1 MKILTVHIFFSPFGG
16 GEVIAYNTYKLFQKM
31 GHKSYFFA
39 TDKKPFFENDYEYL
53 NYFPKYEKLI
63 SCFIRKPYNYYWN
76 IGAKNNFHKML
87 EVIKPDIVHIHG
99 IKWLTYSILDACVE
113 LNIPVVQTIHD
124 ASMVCPV
131 STLLLNN
138 KHYCKDFKC
147 KSGNYYNCIY
157 HNCSKSGIEGSFRNA
172 LFDFIAL
179 KTNSYKKISKFITP
193 SIALK
198 NLIVDAN
205 IGVPENKIVVINN
218 FLENQYINTE
228 VDYKNKGYFLYSGRL
243 SPEKGVHYLLEA
255 IKELPRDIKFHIV
268 GTGPEEECYKTY
280 IEKNKLT
287 NVKMCGFME
296 RDELLSEYRY
306 CIAGIH
312 PCNWFENFPTSIME
326 FFASG
331 KPVIGSN
338 IGGISEQ
345 IGHNETGF
353 LFKPGNISQLKEY
366 ILKYWKNPQL
376 SILHGKNAK
385 QKTINIY
392 NEKRYYDQLISLY
405 KNLI

>member
-1 MKILTVHIFFSPFGG
+1 MKILTVNTFFSHFGG
-16 GEVIAYNTYKLFQKM
+16 AEVIAYNSYKLLKKM
-31 GHKSYFFA
+31 GQESYFFA

-53 NYFPKYEKLI
+53 NYFPKYKKSI
-63 SCFIRKPYNYYWN
+63 SSFIIKPYNYYWN
-76 IGAKNNFHKML
+76 IEAKNNFRKML
-87 EVIKPDIVHIHG
+87 KVVKPDIVHIHN
-99 IKWLTYSILDACVE
+99 IKWLTYSILDACIE

-124 ASMVCPV
+124 ASMACPTF
-131 STLLLNN
+131 SILLNN
-138 KHYCKDFKC
+138 KSYCNDFKC
-147 KSGNYYNCIY
+147 KSGNYYNCLF
-157 HNCSKSGIEGSFRNA
+157 HNCSKAGIESSFRYT

-193 SIALK
+193 SVALK

-255 IKELPRDIKFHIV
+255 IKELPKDVKFHIV

-287 NVKMCGFME
+287 NVKICGFME

-326 FFASG
+326 FFALG
-331 KPVIGSN
+331 KPVIGSKL
-338 IGGISEQ
+338 GGVPEQ
-345 IGHNETGF
+345 IEHGKTGF
-353 LFKPGNISQLKEY
+353 LYEPKDIDKLAKY
-366 ILKYWKNPQL
+366 IMKLYYNPQL
-376 SILHGKNAK
+376 VIQMGKNAK
-385 QKTINIY
+385 QKALSQYSKN
-392 NEKRYYDQLISLY
+392 RYYQEILNVY